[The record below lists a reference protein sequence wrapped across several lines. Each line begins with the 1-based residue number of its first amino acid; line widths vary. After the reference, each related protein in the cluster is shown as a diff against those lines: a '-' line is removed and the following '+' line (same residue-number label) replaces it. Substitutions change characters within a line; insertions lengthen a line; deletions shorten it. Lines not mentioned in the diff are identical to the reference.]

1 MFVCLFVPFFS
12 SSASTISGSGI
23 QRHQDISGCAVGQAQ
38 GWPGAPWLLH
48 LLPGD
53 GHRGMANSQQQT
65 SDMPAVSA
73 ALLCSGTTL
82 HSSAPAWSRV
92 SVKKRTSSV
101 PTHRLAPTPAAP
113 GPPAGSGLLQGWF
126 VQPELA
132 AEAVSSAQAAPQ
144 SLRHL
149 QIHIPWLCLCSSRVS
164 VNQCR
169 IYSHSPALSH
179 VKQKKSIKNPVYLP
193 ANGDSI

>member
-1 MFVCLFVPFFS
+1 MRVCLFVPFFS

-53 GHRGMANSQQQT
+53 GHGGMANSQQQT
-65 SDMPAVSA
+65 SDVPAVSA

-92 SVKKRTSSV
+92 SVKKRTSFS
-101 PTHRLAPTPAAP
+101 PHTQAGTHTSSTRASCRFRAAP
-113 GPPAGSGLLQGWF
+113 RLVWAARAGSRGC
-126 VQPELA
+126 ELCTGSPT
-132 AEAVSSAQAAPQ
+132 EPQAPADP
-144 SLRHL
+144 
-149 QIHIPWLCLCSSRVS
+149 
-164 VNQCR
+164 
-169 IYSHSPALSH
+169 HSMAL
-179 VKQKKSIKNPVYLP
+179 PVFQ
-193 ANGDSI
+193 